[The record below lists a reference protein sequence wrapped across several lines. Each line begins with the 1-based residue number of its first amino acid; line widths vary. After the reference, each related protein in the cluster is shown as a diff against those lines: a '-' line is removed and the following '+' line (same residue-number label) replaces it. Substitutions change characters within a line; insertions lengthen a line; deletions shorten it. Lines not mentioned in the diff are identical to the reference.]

1 MTGPHRQPS
10 NYKNEFLFIRG
21 IDKYFKYFSK
31 RFSNDGIF
39 KNNRVNIINN
49 HISRF
54 EKVIRLGYLNNIS
67 DKYILEK
74 DVYNSSVLFEALS
87 RMSKN
92 LNYLYDRDSDSD
104 DEYIDDIDDEYPG
117 FKNIFA
123 TLELF
128 LSKFKINYVDEIDRD
143 SDNDYVNEI
152 DRDSDNDD
160 DIDIDSDSILA
171 P

>member
-1 MTGPHRQPS
+1 M
-10 NYKNEFLFIRG
+10 K
-21 IDKYFKYFSK
+21 
-31 RFSNDGIF
+31 
-39 KNNRVNIINN
+39 
-49 HISRF
+49 
-54 EKVIRLGYLNNIS
+54 
-67 DKYILEK
+67 
-74 DVYNSSVLFEALS
+74 
-87 RMSKN
+87 
-92 LNYLYDRDSDSD
+92 
-104 DEYIDDIDDEYPG
+104 YPG

-171 P
+171 PWVDLWNIPIHNEDVHTNDFHTTGEINTGNKPETARFHAPDSFGSIYTALIKT